1 MLDLCK
7 LIFRAVIDLLRLRA
21 TLEAE
26 MLVLRQ
32 QINVLRRANSE
43 RLLFGS
49 IDRLILGGVCRLRP
63 KMYDVL
69 AIVRPDTVIRWH
81 CAGFRS

>member
-7 LIFRAVIDLLRLRA
+7 LIFRAVIDLLRSRA

-26 MLVLRQ
+26 MLVPRQ
-32 QINVLRRANSE
+32 QIYVLRRANSE

-49 IDRLILGGVCRLRP
+49 IDRLILGGVCRLCP